1 MKAFPAWIPNQRLF
15 PILTLGVAVLLLA
28 GCKPA
33 REAASEPEKPAP
45 DSSAGAIAPPAAP
58 PAGAVRYDAQPGS
71 EVRIDGTS
79 TLHDWTVKSQVVGGF
94 MEVDPDFPASALK
107 AGANTPK
114 PRVEIAIPVR
124 TLKSY
129 AKKMDEVM
137 QAHLRMTNHAKIEY
151 RLIELRP
158 TGATNGAARFDAVGT
173 LTVSGK
179 TRTNTMPVT
188 IERIDKAKLKVTGA
202 TPLKMTDFGIEPPSP
217 TIGGVRVIKT
227 GDDVKISFDWLA
239 AQKGDAAK

>member
-1 MKAFPAWIPNQRLF
+1 MRTYRSWLHNRRASS
-15 PILTLGVAVLLLA
+15 ILSLGVAVILLA

-33 REAASEPEKPAP
+33 QETAGEPEKAAP
-45 DSSAGAIAPPAAP
+45 DSSAGAVAPPAAP

-79 TLHDWTVKSQVVGGF
+79 TIHPWTVKSQVVGGF
-94 MEVDPDFPASALK
+94 MEVDPDFPESALK

-129 AKKMDEVM
+129 AKTMDEVM
-137 QAHLRMTNHAKIEY
+137 QKHMRMTNHPKIEY

-158 TGATNGAARFDAVGT
+158 TGATNGTARFDAVGA

-188 IERIDKAKLKVTGA
+188 IERIDKTKLKITGT
-202 TPLKMTDFGIEPPSP
+202 TPLKMTDFGITPPAP
-217 TIGGVRVIKT
+217 KIFDMPVIKT
-227 GDDVKISFDWLA
+227 GNEIKISFEWLA
-239 AQKGDAAK
+239 AQKRETAK